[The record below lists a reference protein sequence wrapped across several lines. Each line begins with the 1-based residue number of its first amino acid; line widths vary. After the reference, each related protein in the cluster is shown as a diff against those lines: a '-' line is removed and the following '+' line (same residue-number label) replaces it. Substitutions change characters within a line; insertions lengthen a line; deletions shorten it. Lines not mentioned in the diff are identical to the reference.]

1 MGKGASERA
10 IVLLVAA
17 VQFINILDF
26 VMVMPLGPDYA
37 AGLGIPM
44 SMIGLI
50 GGSYTAAAAVS
61 GIAGSFFLDRFD
73 RRKALAVAMV
83 GLVTGT
89 ALGGLAQG
97 LGSLVAARV
106 VAGLFGG
113 PATSLSISIVAD
125 VVPVERRGRAMG
137 TVMAGF
143 SIAQIA
149 GVPAGLVLSGLG
161 GWRTPFFAVAGLGL
175 VVAMAALAVMPPM
188 TRHLTAAKRAVA
200 GGLGALLRNPLTPVT
215 LGMAGALMMS
225 AFLIIPNISGYVQFN
240 LGYPRAGLPLLYSG
254 GGVVSFLAMLVVGRL
269 VDRFGSF
276 PVGMIGTVLFVGAV
290 GVGFSGR
297 PIPVPVIVLVIA
309 FMLSMS
315 FRNLSFGTLSSRV
328 PAPPERARFSS
339 MASAVQHLS
348 SAAAAL
354 ISSALL
360 TERADHALVGMEKL
374 TILSVALSL
383 ALPPAWF
390 FLDRAVRRSEA
401 ARSAAAPHPAEAALG
416 EVFE

>member
-1 MGKGASERA
+1 MGKGTSERA

-73 RRKALAVAMV
+73 RRKALTVAML

-149 GVPAGLVLSGLG
+149 GVPAGLVLSGIG

-175 VVAMAALAVMPPM
+175 LVAMAALAVMPPM
-188 TRHLTAAKRAVA
+188 TRHLAAGKRAA
-200 GGLGALLRNPLTPVT
+200 GAGLSALLKNPLTPVT
-215 LGMAGALMMS
+215 LAMAGALMMS
-225 AFLIIPNISGYVQFN
+225 AFVIIPNISGYVQFN

-276 PVGMIGTVLFVGAV
+276 PVGMIGTVLFVTV
-290 GVGFSGR
+290 VVLGFSGGTV
-297 PIPVPVIVLVIA
+297 PVPVLALFIG

-315 FRNLSFGTLSSRV
+315 FRNLSFGTLTSRV

-339 MASAVQHLS
+339 MQSAVQHLS
-348 SAAAAL
+348 SAAAAV

-360 TERADHALVGMEKL
+360 TERADHSLVGIEKL
-374 TILSVALSL
+374 TILSVCLSL

-390 FLDRAVRRSEA
+390 FLDRAVRRREA
-401 ARSAAAPHPAEAALG
+401 ARSAAAPHPAAAALG